1 MGFSYTCMSIGH
13 SYNGDV
19 KSLSHRLSVQAKKTN
34 KQTNTTTINRGETMR
49 PLYQNSGQSELN
61 EQRKRTQ

>member
-34 KQTNTTTINRGETMR
+34 NQTQQLSTEEKQWDRSIKTVDKV
-49 PLYQNSGQSELN
+49 S
-61 EQRKRTQ
+61 

>member
-34 KQTNTTTINRGETMR
+34 KQTQQLSTEEKQWDRSIKTVDKV
-49 PLYQNSGQSELN
+49 S
-61 EQRKRTQ
+61 